1 MIEDRPQPM
10 PGWRGGDGNAA
21 YLDKNLRHRPMDL
34 SLDDTVSWRVVFQIW
49 SRAAAASVAVWL
61 VFALIAFLVGLG
73 SASSSS
79 RLSSSGLGAS
89 AVLYSIGTL
98 LAIVAFFV
106 VALLTKLPEPIA
118 EWRVLLADRAE
129 FAPAVYS
136 QIAGTLR
143 ERQLP
148 IGGGARRIRTGFGP
162 AHHSNRLVLT
172 EGDFRVYVSVFSY
185 GTSLYLGWLMWRS
198 RRGSTLIGQF
208 LAGIVRGMAG
218 HNDPEI
224 AMLRAERARAMR
236 EAVHAACRE
245 GLIVA
250 VDGLQVPDQYGFP
263 YGMPAVEDGE
273 FASAPVPGAGYPQP
287 VQPPM
292 PPPAQPPETGR
303 HATPGTQAP

>member
-1 MIEDRPQPM
+1 MIEEQAQPM

-34 SLDDTVSWRVVFQIW
+34 SLDDTVSWRVVFQLW
-49 SRAAAASVAVWL
+49 SRAAVVSVAVWL

-73 SASSSS
+73 SVSSS

-106 VALLTKLPEPIA
+106 VVLLTKLPEPVA

-148 IGGGARRIRTGFGP
+148 LGGGARRIRTGFGP
-162 AHHSNRLVLT
+162 THHSNRLVLT

-198 RRGSTLIGQF
+198 RRGATLIGQF
-208 LAGIVRGMAG
+208 LVGIVRGLAG
-218 HNDPEI
+218 HNDPEV

-250 VDGLQVPDQYGFP
+250 VDGLEVPDQYGFP
-263 YGMPAVEDGE
+263 YGMPPVEDGQ
-273 FASAPVPGAGYPQP
+273 FASAPVPGVYPQQAPQP
-287 VQPPM
+287 VPPV
-292 PPPAQPPETGR
+292 PPPDSGR
-303 HATPGTQAP
+303 HTTPGPQAP